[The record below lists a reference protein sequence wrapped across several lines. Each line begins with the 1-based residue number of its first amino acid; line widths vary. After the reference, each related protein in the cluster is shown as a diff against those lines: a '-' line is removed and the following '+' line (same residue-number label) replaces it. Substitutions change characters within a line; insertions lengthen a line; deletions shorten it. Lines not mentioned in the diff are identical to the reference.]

1 MAGVFDILL
10 FLFSKSVEAQCL
22 HCTHKLHLYTY
33 YSLPSFESGNVR
45 LPATSLWRTL
55 SIATFTAW
63 DIGSTT
69 ARTAR
74 TYRMALTKVAAAD
87 GIQPAAA
94 LDWKQWIARY

>member
-69 ARTAR
+69 ARTTGRTAR
-74 TYRMALTKVAAAD
+74 THRTALPKVATSPITATLT
-87 GIQPAAA
+87 P
-94 LDWKQWIARY
+94 